1 MEAIVHFSHKD
12 YFDLY
17 GRGWDNHHFLT
28 KEESEAVKRLKP
40 KQIDNKD
47 LVVSQY
53 QFSLCFENTIYPGYV
68 TEKIFDCFLSRCIP
82 IYYGAPNIDEY
93 VPVNT
98 FIDMRNFKDFKEL
111 AFFLENI
118 SENKIDEYLCNIN
131 EFLKS
136 DGFLK
141 CTDQYFANE
150 LFHIVHA
157 SCLANINL

>member
-1 MEAIVHFSHKD
+1 MRQKSSSRNNKAAAI
-12 YFDLY
+12 
-17 GRGWDNHHFLT
+17 N
-28 KEESEAVKRLKP
+28 KRLDTSTSTNSKRKSIQRPSNGQRPSIVGQSNVSRMAQSLNKLSKP
-40 KQIDNKD
+40 IPNKLNAD
-47 LVVSQY
+47 SIMI
-53 QFSLCFENTIYPGYV
+53 TIQ
-68 TEKIFDCFLSRCIP
+68 
-82 IYYGAPNIDEY
+82 NDEY